1 MNTLIQL
8 VKLFCILL
16 IRNRP
21 ELCSSLCRKKL
32 LTKVYLNYWDWD
44 FRLMV
49 FSLFFKNI
57 YPWLVVFAPLFC
69 EYFKHLKTTCT
80 RKSVILIQ
88 KKLVGD
94 RLKDETVFFFTFFF
108 CCRRICL
115 NIYFQRQWTK
125 KYIRS
130 VENYEFRLSK
140 LSTTFF
146 LICYCYMQIL
156 TVLNACYMS
165 ASLFIYEYFIWL
177 ISNKLQQ
184 YCWSLGL
191 F

>member
-1 MNTLIQL
+1 MACD
-8 VKLFCILL
+8 FCTFILWIFQAFKNNMHKE
-16 IRNRP
+16 IRN
-21 ELCSSLCRKKL
+21 SD
-32 LTKVYLNYWDWD
+32 T
-44 FRLMV
+44 
-49 FSLFFKNI
+49 
-57 YPWLVVFAPLFC
+57 
-69 EYFKHLKTTCT
+69 
-80 RKSVILIQ
+80 

-94 RLKDETVFFFTFFF
+94 RLKDETVFFFTFLLSSNMFEYIF
-108 CCRRICL
+108 STTM
-115 NIYFQRQWTK
+115 NK

-140 LSTTFF
+140 LSTIYF
-146 LICYCYMQIL
+146 LMCYCYMQIL

>member
-1 MNTLIQL
+1 MACE
-8 VKLFCILL
+8 FCTFILWIFQAFKNNMHKE
-16 IRNRP
+16 IRN
-21 ELCSSLCRKKL
+21 S
-32 LTKVYLNYWDWD
+32 D
-44 FRLMV
+44 
-49 FSLFFKNI
+49 I
-57 YPWLVVFAPLFC
+57 
-69 EYFKHLKTTCT
+69 
-80 RKSVILIQ
+80 

-94 RLKDETVFFFTFFF
+94 RLKDETVFFFTFLLSSNMFEYIF
-108 CCRRICL
+108 STTM
-115 NIYFQRQWTK
+115 NK

-140 LSTTFF
+140 LSTIYF
-146 LICYCYMQIL
+146 LMCYCYMQIL

-177 ISNKLQQ
+177 ISNQLQQ

>member
-1 MNTLIQL
+1 MRFPPHGFFTLFLKYISMACD
-8 VKLFCILL
+8 FCTFILWIFQAFKNNMHKE
-16 IRNRP
+16 IRN
-21 ELCSSLCRKKL
+21 S
-32 LTKVYLNYWDWD
+32 D
-44 FRLMV
+44 
-49 FSLFFKNI
+49 I
-57 YPWLVVFAPLFC
+57 
-69 EYFKHLKTTCT
+69 
-80 RKSVILIQ
+80 

-94 RLKDETVFFFTFFF
+94 RLKDETVFFFTFLLSSNMFEYIF
-108 CCRRICL
+108 STTM
-115 NIYFQRQWTK
+115 NK
-125 KYIRS
+125 KYSWS

-146 LICYCYMQIL
+146 LMCYCYMQIL

>member
-1 MNTLIQL
+1 MACD
-8 VKLFCILL
+8 FCTFILWIFQAFKNNMHKE
-16 IRNRP
+16 IRN
-21 ELCSSLCRKKL
+21 S
-32 LTKVYLNYWDWD
+32 D
-44 FRLMV
+44 
-49 FSLFFKNI
+49 I
-57 YPWLVVFAPLFC
+57 
-69 EYFKHLKTTCT
+69 
-80 RKSVILIQ
+80 

-94 RLKDETVFFFTFFF
+94 RLKDETVFFFTFLLSSNMFEYIF
-108 CCRRICL
+108 STTM
-115 NIYFQRQWTK
+115 NK

-130 VENYEFRLSK
+130 VENYESRLSK

-146 LICYCYMQIL
+146 LMCYCYMQIL

>member
-1 MNTLIQL
+1 MACD
-8 VKLFCILL
+8 FCTFILWIFQAFKNNMHKE
-16 IRNRP
+16 IRN
-21 ELCSSLCRKKL
+21 S
-32 LTKVYLNYWDWD
+32 D
-44 FRLMV
+44 
-49 FSLFFKNI
+49 I
-57 YPWLVVFAPLFC
+57 
-69 EYFKHLKTTCT
+69 
-80 RKSVILIQ
+80 

-94 RLKDETVFFFTFFF
+94 RLKDETVFFFTFLLSSNMFEYIF
-108 CCRRICL
+108 STTM
-115 NIYFQRQWTK
+115 NK

-140 LSTTFF
+140 LSATFF
-146 LICYCYMQIL
+146 LMCYCYMQIL

-177 ISNKLQQ
+177 TSNKLQQ

>member
-1 MNTLIQL
+1 MACD
-8 VKLFCILL
+8 FCTFILWIFQAFKNNMHKE
-16 IRNRP
+16 IRN
-21 ELCSSLCRKKL
+21 S
-32 LTKVYLNYWDWD
+32 D
-44 FRLMV
+44 
-49 FSLFFKNI
+49 I
-57 YPWLVVFAPLFC
+57 
-69 EYFKHLKTTCT
+69 
-80 RKSVILIQ
+80 

-94 RLKDETVFFFTFFF
+94 RLKDETVFFFTFFLLSSNMF
-108 CCRRICL
+108 EYIFSTTM
-115 NIYFQRQWTK
+115 NK

-140 LSTTFF
+140 LSTIYF
-146 LICYCYMQIL
+146 LMCYCYMQIL

>member
-1 MNTLIQL
+1 MACD
-8 VKLFCILL
+8 FCTFILWIFQAFKNNMHKE
-16 IRNRP
+16 IRN
-21 ELCSSLCRKKL
+21 SD
-32 LTKVYLNYWDWD
+32 T
-44 FRLMV
+44 
-49 FSLFFKNI
+49 
-57 YPWLVVFAPLFC
+57 
-69 EYFKHLKTTCT
+69 
-80 RKSVILIQ
+80 

-94 RLKDETVFFFTFFF
+94 RLKDETVFFFAFFLLSSNMF
-108 CCRRICL
+108 EYIFSTTM
-115 NIYFQRQWTK
+115 NK

-140 LSTTFF
+140 LSTIYF
-146 LICYCYMQIL
+146 LMCYCYMQIF

>member
-1 MNTLIQL
+1 MRFPLHGFFTLFKKYISMACD
-8 VKLFCILL
+8 FCTFILWIFQAFKNNMHKE
-16 IRNRP
+16 IRN
-21 ELCSSLCRKKL
+21 S
-32 LTKVYLNYWDWD
+32 D
-44 FRLMV
+44 
-49 FSLFFKNI
+49 I
-57 YPWLVVFAPLFC
+57 
-69 EYFKHLKTTCT
+69 
-80 RKSVILIQ
+80 

-94 RLKDETVFFFTFFF
+94 RLKDETVFFFTFLLSSNMFEYIF
-108 CCRRICL
+108 STTM
-115 NIYFQRQWTK
+115 NK

-146 LICYCYMQIL
+146 LMCYCYMQIL

>member
-1 MNTLIQL
+1 
-8 VKLFCILL
+8 
-16 IRNRP
+16 
-21 ELCSSLCRKKL
+21 
-32 LTKVYLNYWDWD
+32 
-44 FRLMV
+44 MV

-57 YPWLVVFAPLFC
+57 YPWLVIFAPLFC

-94 RLKDETVFFFTFFF
+94 RLKDETVFFFTFLLSSNMFEYIF
-108 CCRRICL
+108 STTM
-115 NIYFQRQWTK
+115 NK
-125 KYIRS
+125 KYIQS

-146 LICYCYMQIL
+146 LMCYCYMQIL

-165 ASLFIYEYFIWL
+165 ASLFIYEYFI
-177 ISNKLQQ
+177 
-184 YCWSLGL
+184 
-191 F
+191 

>member
-1 MNTLIQL
+1 MACD
-8 VKLFCILL
+8 FCTFILWIFQAFKNNMHKE
-16 IRNRP
+16 IRN
-21 ELCSSLCRKKL
+21 S
-32 LTKVYLNYWDWD
+32 D
-44 FRLMV
+44 
-49 FSLFFKNI
+49 I
-57 YPWLVVFAPLFC
+57 
-69 EYFKHLKTTCT
+69 
-80 RKSVILIQ
+80 

-94 RLKDETVFFFTFFF
+94 RLKDETVFFFTFLLSSNMFEYIF
-108 CCRRICL
+108 STTM
-115 NIYFQRQWTK
+115 NK
-125 KYIRS
+125 KCIRS

-146 LICYCYMQIL
+146 LMCYCYMQIL

>member
-1 MNTLIQL
+1 MACD
-8 VKLFCILL
+8 FCTFILWIFQAFKNNMHKE
-16 IRNRP
+16 IRN
-21 ELCSSLCRKKL
+21 SD
-32 LTKVYLNYWDWD
+32 T
-44 FRLMV
+44 
-49 FSLFFKNI
+49 
-57 YPWLVVFAPLFC
+57 
-69 EYFKHLKTTCT
+69 
-80 RKSVILIQ
+80 

-94 RLKDETVFFFTFFF
+94 RLKDETVFFFTFF

-140 LSTTFF
+140 LSTIYF
-146 LICYCYMQIL
+146 LMCYCYMQIL

>member
-1 MNTLIQL
+1 MACD
-8 VKLFCILL
+8 FCTFILWIFQAFKNNMHKE
-16 IRNRP
+16 IRN
-21 ELCSSLCRKKL
+21 S
-32 LTKVYLNYWDWD
+32 D
-44 FRLMV
+44 
-49 FSLFFKNI
+49 I
-57 YPWLVVFAPLFC
+57 
-69 EYFKHLKTTCT
+69 
-80 RKSVILIQ
+80 

-94 RLKDETVFFFTFFF
+94 RLKDETVFFFTFLLSSNMFEYIF
-108 CCRRICL
+108 STTM
-115 NIYFQRQWTK
+115 NK

-146 LICYCYMQIL
+146 LMCYCYMQIL

-165 ASLFIYEYFIWL
+165 TSLFIYEYFIWL

>member
-1 MNTLIQL
+1 MACN
-8 VKLFCILL
+8 FCTFILWIFQAFKNNMHKE
-16 IRNRP
+16 IRN
-21 ELCSSLCRKKL
+21 S
-32 LTKVYLNYWDWD
+32 D
-44 FRLMV
+44 
-49 FSLFFKNI
+49 I
-57 YPWLVVFAPLFC
+57 
-69 EYFKHLKTTCT
+69 
-80 RKSVILIQ
+80 

-94 RLKDETVFFFTFFF
+94 RLKDETVFFFTFLLSSNMFEYIF
-108 CCRRICL
+108 STTM
-115 NIYFQRQWTK
+115 NK
-125 KYIRS
+125 KYSWS

-146 LICYCYMQIL
+146 LMCYCYMQIL

>member
-1 MNTLIQL
+1 MRFPPHGFLTLFLKYISMACD
-8 VKLFCILL
+8 FCTFILWIFQAFKNNMHKE
-16 IRNRP
+16 IRNSDLR
-21 ELCSSLCRKKL
+21 
-32 LTKVYLNYWDWD
+32 
-44 FRLMV
+44 
-49 FSLFFKNI
+49 
-57 YPWLVVFAPLFC
+57 
-69 EYFKHLKTTCT
+69 
-80 RKSVILIQ
+80 
-88 KKLVGD
+88 KLVGD
-94 RLKDETVFFFTFFF
+94 RLKDETVFFFTFLLSSNMFEYIF
-108 CCRRICL
+108 STTM
-115 NIYFQRQWTK
+115 NK
-125 KYIRS
+125 KYSWS

-146 LICYCYMQIL
+146 LMCYCYMQIL

>member
-1 MNTLIQL
+1 MRFPRHGFFTLFLKYISMACD
-8 VKLFCILL
+8 FCTFILWIFQAFKNNMHKE
-16 IRNRP
+16 IRN
-21 ELCSSLCRKKL
+21 SD
-32 LTKVYLNYWDWD
+32 T
-44 FRLMV
+44 
-49 FSLFFKNI
+49 
-57 YPWLVVFAPLFC
+57 
-69 EYFKHLKTTCT
+69 
-80 RKSVILIQ
+80 

-94 RLKDETVFFFTFFF
+94 RLKDETVFFFTFLLSSNMFEYIF
-108 CCRRICL
+108 STTM
-115 NIYFQRQWTK
+115 NK
-125 KYIRS
+125 KYIWS

-146 LICYCYMQIL
+146 LMCYCYMQIL

>member
-1 MNTLIQL
+1 MACD
-8 VKLFCILL
+8 FCTFILWIFQAFKNNMHKE
-16 IRNRP
+16 IRN
-21 ELCSSLCRKKL
+21 S
-32 LTKVYLNYWDWD
+32 D
-44 FRLMV
+44 
-49 FSLFFKNI
+49 I
-57 YPWLVVFAPLFC
+57 
-69 EYFKHLKTTCT
+69 
-80 RKSVILIQ
+80 

-94 RLKDETVFFFTFFF
+94 RLKDETVFFFTFLLSSNMFEYIF
-108 CCRRICL
+108 STTM
-115 NIYFQRQWTK
+115 NK

-140 LSTTFF
+140 LSTIYF
-146 LICYCYMQIL
+146 LMCYCYMQIL

>member
-1 MNTLIQL
+1 MACDFCTFILWIFQAFKNNTH
-8 VKLFCILL
+8 KE
-16 IRNRP
+16 IRN
-21 ELCSSLCRKKL
+21 S
-32 LTKVYLNYWDWD
+32 D
-44 FRLMV
+44 
-49 FSLFFKNI
+49 I
-57 YPWLVVFAPLFC
+57 
-69 EYFKHLKTTCT
+69 
-80 RKSVILIQ
+80 

-94 RLKDETVFFFTFFF
+94 RLKDETVFFFTFLLSSNMFEYIF
-108 CCRRICL
+108 STTM
-115 NIYFQRQWTK
+115 NK

-146 LICYCYMQIL
+146 LMCYCYMQIL

>member
-1 MNTLIQL
+1 MACD
-8 VKLFCILL
+8 FCTFILWIFQAFKNNMHKE
-16 IRNRP
+16 IRN
-21 ELCSSLCRKKL
+21 S
-32 LTKVYLNYWDWD
+32 D
-44 FRLMV
+44 
-49 FSLFFKNI
+49 I
-57 YPWLVVFAPLFC
+57 
-69 EYFKHLKTTCT
+69 
-80 RKSVILIQ
+80 

-94 RLKDETVFFFTFFF
+94 RLKDETVFFSTFLLSSNMFEYIF
-108 CCRRICL
+108 STTM
-115 NIYFQRQWTK
+115 NK

-146 LICYCYMQIL
+146 LMCYCYMQIL

>member
-1 MNTLIQL
+1 MRFPPHGFFFTIF
-8 VKLFCILL
+8 KKYISMACEFCTFILWIFQAFKNNMHKE
-16 IRNRP
+16 IRN
-21 ELCSSLCRKKL
+21 SD
-32 LTKVYLNYWDWD
+32 T
-44 FRLMV
+44 
-49 FSLFFKNI
+49 
-57 YPWLVVFAPLFC
+57 
-69 EYFKHLKTTCT
+69 
-80 RKSVILIQ
+80 

-94 RLKDETVFFFTFFF
+94 RLKDETVFFFTFLLSSNMFEYIF
-108 CCRRICL
+108 STTM
-115 NIYFQRQWTK
+115 NK

-146 LICYCYMQIL
+146 LMCYCYMQIL